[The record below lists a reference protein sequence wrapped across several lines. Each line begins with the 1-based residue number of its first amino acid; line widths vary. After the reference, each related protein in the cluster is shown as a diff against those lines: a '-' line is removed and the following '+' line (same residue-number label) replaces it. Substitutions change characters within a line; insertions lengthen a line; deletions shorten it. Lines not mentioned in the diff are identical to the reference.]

1 MKVYKTDL
9 VRATAKETRL
19 SQRVV
24 AEVLETALA
33 TIKVALR
40 RGDSVTFPGFGTF
53 YTRERGEQ
61 LLTHIRTGEPITVPA
76 GRQAAFRAGE
86 HLKRAVQHTTPHR
99 GRPRRQLEEE
109 RSDAA

>member
-1 MKVYKTDL
+1 MTVYKTDL
-9 VRATAKETRL
+9 VRSTAKETRL

-33 TIKVALR
+33 TIKVTLR
-40 RGDSVTFPGFGTF
+40 RGDTVTFPGFGTF

-61 LLTHIRTGEPITVPA
+61 LLTHIRTGETITVPA

-86 HLKRAVQHTTPHR
+86 HLKRAVQHTTP
-99 GRPRRQLEEE
+99 RRARQSASAAE
-109 RSDAA
+109 DAA